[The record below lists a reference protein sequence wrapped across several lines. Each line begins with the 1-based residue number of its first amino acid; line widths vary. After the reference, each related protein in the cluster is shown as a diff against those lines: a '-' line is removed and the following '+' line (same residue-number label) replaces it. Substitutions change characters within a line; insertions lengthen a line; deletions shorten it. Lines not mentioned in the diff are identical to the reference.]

1 MLSFRGRIHS
11 VSRELISSLAIKD
24 YADMRLYWKNVH
36 GYQLPEQVGPV
47 FVRCSLTLEDNL
59 ADAGI
64 RTGELGCQ

>member
-1 MLSFRGRIHS
+1 M
-11 VSRELISSLAIKD
+11 IKGIATAARRSD
-24 YADMRLYWKNVH
+24 FEEAAFHDYWKNVH

-59 ADAGI
+59 ADTGI